1 MAQDIKIKRSSIPG
15 KIPSTNDI
23 QLGEL
28 ATNTHDGKLFIKK
41 NISGDETI
49 VNIGDLYNDP
59 NPSLS
64 ADLNLNNQSISGTGG
79 SIDVSGGSINLSGEL
94 DRANIQWNTIA
105 NTYNISMGNG
115 VVQQV
120 GEEIYYPLVKN
131 NTEETILNGTP
142 VWCVGGDGNYIF
154 IGPHVADGSLNQLFY
169 VGVATEDIASGS
181 LGRITYF
188 GDINDID
195 TSMYEVNDLLYVS
208 EVTAGAF
215 TTTRPTSPNQSII
228 SAIVT
233 HKDSTNGRIFVRY
246 NIYPNS
252 TDVLYDNTASTLIS
266 SNIQAAISEL
276 DSKKANLNTIAAN
289 INLYSTIVS
298 AGVDGYYKLVDNT
311 EDSSYPVS
319 AINVSTGPISATNQY
334 IAGLSAPVG
343 LFVGNPG
350 IVNITTLGNIRKDVG
365 NSNSYAEFFFRL
377 YRRTS
382 EGNETLISTSTST
395 GPVNLTLGQYELFNA
410 YALLNDGTWLDT
422 DYLIVKYFANN
433 LGVGSPSYSF
443 QFGGNNPVRT
453 LLPVPVSVIPTPPAS
468 AIYVDTSNFDDILN
482 ETDYTV
488 QKALETLDNHT
499 HTDISALNG
508 VQTIYSTDIEPNLPA
523 LGDIWIDTSIQ
534 INKHYTIRDVDYDVY
549 YDGINTVT
557 VTTAHNF
564 VPNSTAF
571 YFNGLRQ
578 KRDVNY
584 VEWGTNQI
592 VFNTQLKEMDL
603 IIIDITA
610 DDN

>member
-1 MAQDIKIKRSSIPG
+1 MAQDIKIKRSSVPG
-15 KIPSTNDI
+15 KTPEVSAL

-28 ATNTHDGKLFIKK
+28 ATNTHDGKLFLTKDV
-41 NISGDETI
+41 SGNKYI
-49 VNIGDLYNDP
+49 VSIGDLSNDS
-59 NPSLS
+59 NPTLS
-64 ADLNLNNQSISGTGG
+64 ANLNLNNHSISGTGG

-169 VGVATEDIASGS
+169 FCVATEDIASGS
-181 LGRITYF
+181 WGRITYL

-215 TTTRPTSPNQSII
+215 TTTRPKSPNQSII

-252 TDVLYDNTASTLIS
+252 TDVLYDNTSSTLIS

-334 IAGLSAPVG
+334 IAGLSAPAG

-350 IVNITTLGNIRKDVG
+350 IVN
-365 NSNSYAEFFFRL
+365 
-377 YRRTS
+377 
-382 EGNETLISTSTST
+382 
-395 GPVNLTLGQYELFNA
+395 
-410 YALLNDGTWLDT
+410 
-422 DYLIVKYFANN
+422 
-433 LGVGSPSYSF
+433 
-443 QFGGNNPVRT
+443 
-453 LLPVPVSVIPTPPAS
+453 VSG
-468 AIYVDTSNFDDILN
+468 
-482 ETDYTV
+482 
-488 QKALETLDNHT
+488 LE
-499 HTDISALNG
+499 
-508 VQTIYSTDIEPNLPA
+508 
-523 LGDIWIDTSIQ
+523 
-534 INKHYTIRDVDYDVY
+534 
-549 YDGINTVT
+549 
-557 VTTAHNF
+557 
-564 VPNSTAF
+564 
-571 YFNGLRQ
+571 
-578 KRDVNY
+578 
-584 VEWGTNQI
+584 
-592 VFNTQLKEMDL
+592 
-603 IIIDITA
+603 
-610 DDN
+610 